1 MMNIKILS
9 VLTILSVFAA
19 SNVMAG
25 DFKRNHH
32 ADDKHQH
39 AHVVVKNKHKNKRV
53 ITTHYHS
60 NHFKKKVVSK
70 KIVSKKSAQHK
81 NSRSGNYHNK
91 NDRLGLLVGG
101 IVIGSVLSGR

>member
-1 MMNIKILS
+1 MNIKILG
-9 VLTILSVFAA
+9 VLTILGVFAA

-32 ADDKHQH
+32 ADDTRQH
-39 AHVVVKNKHKNKRV
+39 SHVVFKNKHKNKRV
-53 ITTHYHS
+53 VTTHYHG
-60 NHFKKKVVSK
+60 HHHTKKVVSK
-70 KIVSKKSAQHK
+70 RIVSKKPIQHTK
-81 NSRSGNYHNK
+81 NHSR